1 MTGESQQILRARKGD
16 PVPLSRTTRTVLSA
30 LIPLAILGC
39 VISILSIPPD
49 ARLGTMVRFVM
60 FHGAST
66 WVNMGTFTL
75 AGLLGLT
82 YLFGVRRVLPW
93 NEAFR
98 WFSLALWIV
107 NAILGI
113 LSMQLLWGGIL
124 WDEPRLLM
132 TFGILA
138 GSIVTLALQ
147 LIFDRPA
154 IPAALDAALAGTLW
168 YLVLVLPNLFHP
180 DSPVFSSGDP
190 AFIIGFFGMVGTIA
204 LAALSIVTLIARRG
218 GGEADG
224 AGVREPSPAPEP
236 VLVGA
241 VEEPAGE

>member
-1 MTGESQQILRARKGD
+1 L
-16 PVPLSRTTRTVLSA
+16 PLSRTVRTALFA
-30 LIPLAILGC
+30 LIALAIVGC
-39 VISILSIPPD
+39 IIAILSIPPD
-49 ARLGTMVRFVM
+49 ARLEEMVRFVM
-60 FHGAST
+60 FHGAAT

-75 AGLLGLT
+75 AGLLGLA
-82 YLFGVRRVLPW
+82 YVLGVRRTLSW

-107 NAILGI
+107 NTVLGI
-113 LSMQLLWGGIL
+113 LSMKLLWGGIL

-147 LIFDRPA
+147 LIFDHPR
-154 IPAALDAALAGTLW
+154 IPAVLDALLAGALW
-168 YLVLVLPNLFHP
+168 FLVLVLPNLFHP

-190 AFIIGFFGMVGTIA
+190 AFIVGFFGMVGTIA
-204 LAALSIVTLIARRG
+204 LAALAIVTLIAQRG
-218 GGEADG
+218 GGGSAT
-224 AGVREPSPAPEP
+224 AVGVRTPDPAPEP

-241 VEEPAGE
+241 LDETADR

>member
-1 MTGESQQILRARKGD
+1 
-16 PVPLSRTTRTVLSA
+16 VPLAKTTRTVLYA
-30 LIPLAILGC
+30 AIAIAVAGC
-39 VISILSIPPD
+39 VVSILSIPPD

-75 AGLLGLT
+75 AGVFGIAYVLGARGAL
-82 YLFGVRRVLPW
+82 RW
-93 NEAFR
+93 AEAFR
-98 WFSLALWIV
+98 WFSLPLWVV
-107 NAILGI
+107 NTVLGI

-138 GSIVTLALQ
+138 AAVVILALQ
-147 LIFDRPA
+147 LIFDHPKV
-154 IPAALDAALAGTLW
+154 PAALDALLAGTLW

-190 AFIIGFFGMVGTIA
+190 AFIVGFFGMVGSIAVAA
-204 LAALSIVTLIARRG
+204 LAIVVLVARRG
-218 GGEADG
+218 GGEQVAS
-224 AGVREPSPAPEP
+224 E
-236 VLVGA
+236 
-241 VEEPAGE
+241 